1 MAAFAITSFTHTP
14 CTSHHFKKKQWS
26 RQAKSMKI
34 TNVMT
39 PKVEEQTHL
48 NVVEIKDKSS
58 LLIDDNAKTTR
69 NDDDEVQGGNTTGSS
84 ESEDLIRFS
93 DKRWKNGTWDLNM
106 FVKNGKID
114 WDAVIVAGKTKNKVF
129 QLLKHRDFLS
139 ELIYSLINDMY
150 VAEAKRRKFL
160 ELFPEAATNQQ
171 PVVFRSSIIPWW
183 AWMMHSHLPEAE
195 LLNGRAAMVGFFMAY
210 LVDVLTGLD
219 VVGQMGNFLC
229 KTALLVTVGGVIL
242 FRKRTD
248 IDKLKKLADEATF
261 YDKQWQASWQ
271 DQSSTNG
278 DSKQQ
283 SKK

>member
-1 MAAFAITSFTHTP
+1 MAAFTITSFTHTP
-14 CTSHHFKKKQWS
+14 CTSHNFKKKQWP

-58 LLIDDNAKTTR
+58 LLIDDNAKTTG
-69 NDDDEVQGGNTTGSS
+69 NDDEVQVDTTTGSS

-93 DKRWKNGTWDLNM
+93 DKRWKSGTWDLNM
-106 FVKNGKID
+106 FVKNGKMD
-114 WDAVIVAGKTKNKVF
+114 WDAVIVAGKITKEQVF
-129 QLLKHRDFLS
+129 RLLKHRDFSS
-139 ELIYSLINDMY
+139 ELIYSLINGMY

-229 KTALLVTVGGVIL
+229 KTALLATVGGVIL

-248 IDKLKKLADEATF
+248 FDNLKKLADEATF

-271 DQSSTNG
+271 DQSSTN
-278 DSKQQ
+278 DESERQ
-283 SKK
+283 

>member
-69 NDDDEVQGGNTTGSS
+69 NDDDEVQGGTTTGSS

-114 WDAVIVAGKTKNKVF
+114 WDAVI
-129 QLLKHRDFLS
+129 
-139 ELIYSLINDMY
+139 